1 LFAARRAN
9 AAGQRLLPAAAIVS
23 GARCQSRSADTNGG
37 RRFEQNEEFRML
49 TVIAVVLLV
58 LWLLGIVSSYTM
70 GGFIHI
76 LLVVAVVVVLL
87 RIIQGRRVT

>member
-1 LFAARRAN
+1 
-9 AAGQRLLPAAAIVS
+9 
-23 GARCQSRSADTNGG
+23 
-37 RRFEQNEEFRML
+37 ML